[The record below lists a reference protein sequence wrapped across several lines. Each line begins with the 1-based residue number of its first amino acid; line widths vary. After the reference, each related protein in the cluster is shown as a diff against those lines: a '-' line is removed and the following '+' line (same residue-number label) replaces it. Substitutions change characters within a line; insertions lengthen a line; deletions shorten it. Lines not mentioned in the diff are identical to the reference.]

1 MEALKMFYLYG
12 IVSFCCS
19 VYGGVVK
26 KSQKAKCRSRCM
38 MMMMMMCA
46 CTWILLFHQ
55 SQGSCKSG

>member
-26 KSQKAKCRSRCM
+26 KKKSESKVQVMLDDDDDVCM
-38 MMMMMMCA
+38 YLDTA
-46 CTWILLFHQ
+46 FPSVTGQL
-55 SQGSCKSG
+55 

>member
-26 KSQKAKCRSRCM
+26 KKVRK
-38 MMMMMMCA
+38 
-46 CTWILLFHQ
+46 Q
-55 SQGSCKSG
+55 SAGHV